1 MPFSDRYPAWLHPD
15 GAACQLDVHV
25 VPNARRTEV
34 DGEHGGALRVR
45 LGAPAVDGKANAAL
59 TDYLAQCCDVP
70 RRAVQIKS
78 GLTSRRKRVQ
88 IDAPAGA
95 VWLRLSAL
103 LQQSG

>member
-1 MPFSDRYPAWLHPD
+1 
-15 GAACQLDVHV
+15 
-25 VPNARRTEV
+25 
-34 DGEHGGALRVR
+34 
-45 LGAPAVDGKANAAL
+45 L